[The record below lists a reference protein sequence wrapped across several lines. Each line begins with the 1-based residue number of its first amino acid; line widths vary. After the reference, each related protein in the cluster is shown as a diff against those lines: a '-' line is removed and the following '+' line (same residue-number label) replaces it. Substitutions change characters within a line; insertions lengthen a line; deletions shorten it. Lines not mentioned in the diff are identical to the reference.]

1 MAEEKDLT
9 VVNDTAVS
17 ELNEK
22 ELKTHNAKR
31 KFKTVFNIVAA
42 AFLRAVALELLLIPN
57 HVIIGGA
64 VGVAGLLSWVI
75 PGAGNL
81 AGVFLLA
88 VNIPLLI
95 IAFVKTDKGFAIKTA
110 ICVVLMT
117 AMMEVLAV
125 TGVAQIIHT
134 SPATGED
141 MVLFTLL
148 GGALNGLSLPLMLSI
163 QASTGGSD
171 IVTMV
176 MQRHG
181 QRENYFRVI
190 LCIDIATI
198 VIAAIVSQI
207 CGVALESGVSIDIW
221 LYVLVYS
228 IAAQFTAHVVQNQ
241 IYKGY
246 SSAFGFDIIT
256 DKPKEVADAL
266 SANLHRGLTGIKVT
280 GMYSH
285 KDKTMIVCI
294 IYKRQLNRARQI
306 VRQADPNAF
315 ATVYTVKE
323 VVGNGFRNTDEDIQ
337 SKVLHDNQKETKK
350 R

>member
-1 MAEEKDLT
+1 MSDEKTTAVAECATNLPSEKDL
-9 VVNDTAVS
+9 
-17 ELNEK
+17 K
-22 ELKTHNAKR
+22 RHNAKR
-31 KFKTVFNIVAA
+31 KLKTVFNIVAA

-57 HVIIGGA
+57 RVLIGGA
-64 VGVAGLLSWVI
+64 VGIAGLLSWVI
-75 PGAGNL
+75 PGADAF
-81 AGVFLLA
+81 AGLFLLA
-88 VNIPLLI
+88 VNIPLLVV
-95 IAFVKTDKGFAIKTA
+95 AFVKTDRGFAIKTA
-110 ICVVLMT
+110 VCLVLMT
-117 AMMEVLAV
+117 AMMEALAL
-125 TGVAQIIHT
+125 TDVASIIHT
-134 SPATGED
+134 APATGEE

-190 LCIDIATI
+190 LCIDIGTI
-198 VIAAIVSQI
+198 VVAAIVSQI
-207 CGVALESGVSIDIW
+207 CGVTLANEINIDVW
-221 LYVLVYS
+221 MYVLVYS

-246 SSAFGFDIIT
+246 SSAFGLDIVT
-256 DKPKEVADAL
+256 DKPQQVADAL
-266 SANLHRGLTGIKVT
+266 DANLHRGLTGIKVT

-306 VRQADPNAF
+306 VRQVDPDAF

-337 SKVLHDNQKETKK
+337 SKVLHDNKGRTGK
-350 R
+350 